1 MLNRAAADA
10 AAWQETQ
17 PGVGVSVNVSGRQL
31 DRTDFPSS
39 VADALRTSKLPP
51 HLLTL
56 EFTESVLIRDADR
69 MVAAFEELRLLGVRL
84 AIDDF
89 GTGYSSLIYLH
100 RLPLDELKIDASFIQ
115 TLDVSDDQHPLV
127 AMMVQLGEALGLD
140 TVAEGIDSAAKADVM
155 RELGCTCGQG
165 FHFARPAPL

>member
-1 MLNRAAADA
+1 M
-10 AAWQETQ
+10 
-17 PGVGVSVNVSGRQL
+17 
-31 DRTDFPSS
+31 
-39 VADALRTSKLPP
+39 
-51 HLLTL
+51 
-56 EFTESVLIRDADR
+56 
-69 MVAAFEELRLLGVRL
+69 
-84 AIDDF
+84 
-89 GTGYSSLIYLH
+89 YLH

-165 FHFARPAPL
+165 FYFARPAPR